1 MLVCAVNNS
10 LLRIMS
16 NTPEPPAD
24 IDYSTV
30 TVPQSK
36 RRSFAN
42 MLFLMLGFTFCSSS
56 MMVGAQLGNGF
67 DLPNFLLVILLGG
80 LLLSAYTGMLGY
92 IGSRTGY
99 SLDLLCRRAFGRV
112 GSYLPSTIIVITQI
126 GWFGVVLGLFS
137 VPTAEVLHINPWWVV
152 IIGGVLM
159 TASSYYGV
167 KGLIIISAISVPLVV
182 LLGCY
187 SVGAATIAGGG
198 IVEVFAKK
206 SGGLSFMIGI
216 DLVVASFVSGG
227 TTTPNFTR
235 YSRTPL
241 GGLMVTVAA
250 FLFGNSLMF
259 IFGAAGGAFTGKD
272 DIFYVMIAQ
281 GLIIPALFVLGTNT
295 WTTNDNSL
303 YSCGLGLANLTRR
316 NPRPLILIAGIIG
329 TLASLWLR
337 DNFVN
342 WLIFLSAILP
352 PIGMVL
358 ILDYFV
364 HRKRYQPKT
373 RPYRGV
379 FIGPVL
385 SVGAGVIAG
394 TVLKGYGISAINGM
408 VVSSIV
414 YLLWSYTAK
423 LKKE

>member
-1 MLVCAVNNS
+1 
-10 LLRIMS
+10 MS
-16 NTPEPPAD
+16 DTPNQPID

-30 TVPQSK
+30 TVPKSY
-36 RRSFAN
+36 RRSFLN

-56 MMVGAQLGNGF
+56 MMVGSQLGNGF
-67 DLPNFLLVILLGG
+67 DLSGFLLVILLGG
-80 LLLSAYTGMLGY
+80 LLLSLYTGMLGY
-92 IGSRTGY
+92 IGARTGY
-99 SLDLLCRRAFGRV
+99 SLDLLCQRAFGRV
-112 GSYLPSTIIVITQI
+112 GSYLPSSVIVITQI

-137 VPTAEVLHINPWWVV
+137 VPSAEVVGINPWWIV
-152 IIGGVLM
+152 IIGGGLM

-167 KGLIIISAISVPLVV
+167 KGLIVISAISVPLVI

-187 SVGAATIAGGG
+187 SVGAAAVEGGG
-198 IVEVFAKK
+198 LVEIFAKK
-206 SGGLSFMIGI
+206 SGDISFMVGI

-235 YSRTPL
+235 YSRTPSA
-241 GGLMVTVAA
+241 GLMVTVVA
-250 FLFGNSLMF
+250 FLLGNSLMF

-303 YSCGLGLANLTRR
+303 YSCGLGLSNLTRR
-316 NPRPLILIAGIIG
+316 NPRPLILIAGAIG
-329 TLASLWLR
+329 TVASLWLR

-358 ILDYFV
+358 VLDFFV
-364 HRKRYQPKT
+364 HRKRYQPKI

-379 FIGPVL
+379 FVGPVV
-385 SVGAGVIAG
+385 SVGAGVVAG
-394 TVLKGYGISAINGM
+394 TALQGYGISAINGM
-408 VVSSIV
+408 VVSSVV
-414 YLLWSYTAK
+414 YLLWSLPGK
-423 LKKE
+423 LRGN

>member
-1 MLVCAVNNS
+1 
-10 LLRIMS
+10 MS
-16 NTPEPPAD
+16 STPEQPVD

-80 LLLSAYTGMLGY
+80 ILLSVYTGMLGY

-112 GSYLPSTIIVITQI
+112 GSYLPSSVIVITQI

-152 IIGGVLM
+152 LIGGGLM

-167 KGLIIISAISVPLVV
+167 KGLIIVSAVSVPLVA

-187 SVGAATIAGGG
+187 SVGAATIEGGG
-198 IVEVFAKK
+198 LTAVFAKN
-206 SGGLSFMIGI
+206 SGSIPFMVGI

-241 GGLMVTVAA
+241 SGVLITVAA
-250 FLFGNSLMF
+250 FLLGNSLMF
-259 IFGAAGGAFTGKD
+259 IFGAAGGALTGKD
-272 DIFYVMIAQ
+272 DVFYVMIAQ

-316 NPRPLILIAGIIG
+316 NPRPLILIAGAIG
-329 TLASLWLR
+329 TVSALWLR
-337 DNFVN
+337 DNFIN

-358 ILDYFV
+358 VLDFFV
-364 HRKRYQPKT
+364 HRKRYQPKV

-379 FIGPVL
+379 FVGPVV
-385 SVGAGVIAG
+385 SVGAGVVAG

-408 VVSSIV
+408 VVSAVV
-414 YLLWSYTAK
+414 YLLWSLSAG
-423 LKKE
+423 LKKN

>member
-1 MLVCAVNNS
+1 MLGFGLNDTLS
-10 LLRIMS
+10 PIMS
-16 NTPEPPAD
+16 NSQEPPID

-30 TVPQSK
+30 TVPK
-36 RRSFAN
+36 NHRRSFVN

-67 DLPNFLLVILLGG
+67 DLPGFLLVILLGG
-80 LLLSAYTGMLGY
+80 ILLSAYTGMLGY

-112 GSYLPSTIIVITQI
+112 GSYLPSTVIVITQI

-137 VPTAEVLHINPWWVV
+137 VPTAEVLQVNPWWVV
-152 IIGGVLM
+152 IIGGGLM

-167 KGLIIISAISVPLVV
+167 KGLIVISAISVPLVV
-182 LLGCY
+182 LVGCY
-187 SVGAATIAGGG
+187 SVGAATVEGGG
-198 IVEVFAKK
+198 LAEIFARK
-206 SGGLSFMIGI
+206 SGGISFMVGI

-241 GGLMVTVAA
+241 GGVLVTVAA
-250 FLFGNSLMF
+250 FLLGNSLMF
-259 IFGAAGGAFTGKD
+259 IFGAAGGALTGKD

-316 NPRPLILIAGIIG
+316 NPRPLILISGAIG

-379 FIGPVL
+379 FIGPVVA
-385 SVGAGVIAG
+385 VGAGVVAG
-394 TVLKGYGISAINGM
+394 TFLKGHGISAINGM
-408 VVSSIV
+408 VVSSAV
-414 YLLWSYTAK
+414 YLLWALSAK
-423 LKKE
+423 LKKG

>member
-10 LLRIMS
+10 LPRIMS

-259 IFGAAGGAFTGKD
+259 IFGAAGGAFTGKN

-414 YLLWSYTAK
+414 YLLWSYAAK

>member
-1 MLVCAVNNS
+1 
-10 LLRIMS
+10 MS
-16 NTPEPPAD
+16 STPEQPVD

-67 DLPNFLLVILLGG
+67 DLPNFMLVILLGG
-80 LLLSAYTGMLGY
+80 ILLSVYTGMLGY

-99 SLDLLCRRAFGRV
+99 SLDLLCRRTFGRV
-112 GSYLPSTIIVITQI
+112 GSYLPSSVIVITQI

-152 IIGGVLM
+152 LIGGGLM

-167 KGLIIISAISVPLVV
+167 KGLIIVSAVSVPLVT

-187 SVGAATIAGGG
+187 SVGAATIEGGG
-198 IVEVFAKK
+198 LTAVFAKN
-206 SGGLSFMIGI
+206 SGSIPFMVGI

-241 GGLMVTVAA
+241 SGVLITVAA
-250 FLFGNSLMF
+250 FLLGNSLMF
-259 IFGAAGGAFTGKD
+259 IFGAAGGALTGKD

-316 NPRPLILIAGIIG
+316 NPRPLILIAGAIG
-329 TLASLWLR
+329 TVSALWLR
-337 DNFVN
+337 DNFIN

-358 ILDYFV
+358 VLDFFV
-364 HRKRYQPKT
+364 HRKRYQPKV
-373 RPYRGV
+373 RPYLGV
-379 FIGPVL
+379 FVGPVV
-385 SVGAGVIAG
+385 SVGAGVVAG

-408 VVSSIV
+408 VVSAVV
-414 YLLWSYTAK
+414 YLLWSLSAG
-423 LKKE
+423 LKKN

>member
-1 MLVCAVNNS
+1 
-10 LLRIMS
+10 MS
-16 NTPEPPAD
+16 DTPNPPVD

-30 TVPQSK
+30 TVPKSY
-36 RRSFAN
+36 RRSFLN

-56 MMVGAQLGNGF
+56 MMVGSRLGNGF
-67 DLPNFLLVILLGG
+67 DLYNFLLVILLGG
-80 LLLSAYTGMLGY
+80 LLLSLYTGMLGY
-92 IGSRTGY
+92 IGAKTGY
-99 SLDLLCRRAFGRV
+99 SLDLLCQRAFGRV
-112 GSYLPSTIIVITQI
+112 GSYLPSSVIVITQI

-137 VPTAEVLHINPWWVV
+137 VPTAEVLGINPWWVV
-152 IIGGVLM
+152 IIGGGLM

-187 SVGAATIAGGG
+187 SVGAAAVEGGG
-198 IVEVFAKK
+198 LVEIFAKNSK
-206 SGGLSFMIGI
+206 GLSFMVGI

-235 YSRTPL
+235 YSRTPM

-259 IFGAAGGAFTGKD
+259 IFGAAGGALTGKD

-316 NPRPLILIAGIIG
+316 NPRPLILISGIIG

-358 ILDYFV
+358 VLDYFV
-364 HRKRYQPKT
+364 HRKRYQAKV

-379 FIGPVL
+379 FVGPVV
-385 SVGAGVIAG
+385 SVGAGVVAG
-394 TVLKGYGISAINGM
+394 TFLQGYGISAINGM
-408 VVSSIV
+408 VVSSLV
-414 YLLWSYTAK
+414 YLLWSLPGK
-423 LKKE
+423 LRGN